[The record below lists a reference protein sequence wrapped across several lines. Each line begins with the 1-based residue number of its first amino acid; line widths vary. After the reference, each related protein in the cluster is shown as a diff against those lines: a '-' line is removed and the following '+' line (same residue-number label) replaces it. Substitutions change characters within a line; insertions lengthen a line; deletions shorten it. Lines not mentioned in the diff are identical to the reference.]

1 MANLKKIQKTKK
13 NRLGTPPS
21 LEDTSNNLEAP
32 ETAPIDKP
40 SEAVSKTRPARK
52 TGRTEAFGTRVS
64 PEFDKEFR
72 RIAFED
78 GLKFVELLEVSL
90 EAYKQLKAK

>member
-13 NRLGTPPS
+13 NRLGTPPTVDQS
-21 LEDTSNNLEAP
+21 PNNLEAP
-32 ETAPIDKP
+32 ETAPLEPK
-40 SEAVSKTRPARK
+40 AKTRPARK

-64 PEFDKEFR
+64 PEFNQEFR

-78 GLKFVELLEVSL
+78 GLKIVDLLEASL

>member
-1 MANLKKIQKTKK
+1 MANLKKMQKPKK
-13 NRLGTPPS
+13 NRLGTPPAVDES
-21 LEDTSNNLEAP
+21 PNNLEAP
-32 ETAPIDKP
+32 EIAPLD
-40 SEAVSKTRPARK
+40 SETKTRPARK

-90 EAYKQLKAK
+90 EAYKELNRLKAK